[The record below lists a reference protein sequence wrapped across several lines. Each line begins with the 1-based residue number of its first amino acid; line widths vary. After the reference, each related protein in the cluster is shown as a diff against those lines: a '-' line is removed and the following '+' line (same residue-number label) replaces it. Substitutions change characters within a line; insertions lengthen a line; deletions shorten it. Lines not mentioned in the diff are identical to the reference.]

1 MKRALLAVAIAVT
14 ACTGRI
20 ENLTCSEL
28 ELEAVDM
35 SKGSLIKITN
45 ARVIRRSPSELVCKG
60 TGVFA
65 DNNDAPIT
73 YRAYTDEDHEIM
85 VSASTDESQI
95 DADSQREFERVSQA
109 FNQMIDK
116 IYRNNN

>member
-14 ACTGRI
+14 ACTDRI
-20 ENLTCSEL
+20 ENLTCSDL

-85 VSASTDESQI
+85 VSASTDDSQI

-109 FNQMIDK
+109 FNQTIDQ
-116 IYRNNN
+116 IYRDDN